1 MHAFSNSSAV
11 VGHLSTYESTEEEDT
26 SQESGSSL
34 QGLIGC
40 CEKQGGN
47 NSLTERSTTSSH
59 RME

>member
-11 VGHLSTYESTEEEDT
+11 VGHLSTYESTEEENT

-47 NSLTERSTTSSH
+47 NSLREINDMIS
-59 RME
+59 